1 MRGSSLTGKIYRIK
15 YVLMRKLL
23 ILAIFGLQINSIQA
37 EDSSG
42 IPDFRP
48 AKVEPT
54 TVGAEAPAANVV
66 QAPDGMKVDLP
77 VEQDE
82 SVSLNKIYTYLND
95 SDPRRKAP
103 PPPDNQ
109 MMLYEPKYWD
119 HGAILSKDR
128 LDRQGNIFVIN
139 WQNDGEPSDF
149 TVRLDYRQAMTRER
163 VMTKTQE
170 YKNFDGYE
178 KTVLKVT
185 GDEYLRGG
193 VVHSWRI
200 SIVRDGKIVAQK
212 KSFIW

>member
-1 MRGSSLTGKIYRIK
+1 MVGIK

-23 ILAIFGLQINSIQA
+23 ILAIFGLLSDSIQA

-42 IPDFRP
+42 VPDFRP

-66 QAPDGMKVDLP
+66 RVPDGMKVDLP

-95 SDPRRKAP
+95 SNPRRKAP
-103 PPPDNQ
+103 PPPDNE

-119 HGAILSKDR
+119 HGAVLAKDR

>member
-1 MRGSSLTGKIYRIK
+1 MVGIK
-15 YVLMRKLL
+15 YVLMRKVL
-23 ILAIFGLQINSIQA
+23 ILAIFGLMSDLLPA

-42 IPDFRP
+42 VPDFRP

-66 QAPDGMKVDLP
+66 QVPDGMKVDLP

-109 MMLYEPKYWD
+109 MMLYEPKYWN
-119 HGAILSKDR
+119 HGAILAKDR

-193 VVHSWRI
+193 VVNSWRI
-200 SIVRDGKIVAQK
+200 SIVRDGKIVAQE

>member
-1 MRGSSLTGKIYRIK
+1 MVGIK

-23 ILAIFGLQINSIQA
+23 ILAIFGLLSDSLQA

-42 IPDFRP
+42 VPDFRP

-66 QAPDGMKVDLP
+66 QVPDGMKVDLP

-119 HGAILSKDR
+119 HGAILAKDR

-163 VMTKTQE
+163 VMTKTQA

-200 SIVRDGKIVAQK
+200 SIVRNGKIVAQK

>member
-1 MRGSSLTGKIYRIK
+1 MVGIK

-23 ILAIFGLQINSIQA
+23 ILAIFGLLSDSLRA

-42 IPDFRP
+42 VPDFRP

-66 QAPDGMKVDLP
+66 QVPDGMKVDLP

-119 HGAILSKDR
+119 HGAILAKDR

-178 KTVLKVT
+178 KTVIKVT

>member
-1 MRGSSLTGKIYRIK
+1 MVGIK

-23 ILAIFGLQINSIQA
+23 ILAIFGLLSDSIQA

-42 IPDFRP
+42 VPDFRP

-54 TVGAEAPAANVV
+54 TVGAEAPAADVV
-66 QAPDGMKVDLP
+66 RVPDGMKVDLP

-103 PPPDNQ
+103 PPPDNE
-109 MMLYEPKYWD
+109 MMLYEPQYWN
-119 HGAILSKDR
+119 HGAILAKDR

>member
-1 MRGSSLTGKIYRIK
+1 
-15 YVLMRKLL
+15 MRKLL
-23 ILAIFGLQINSIQA
+23 ILAIFGLLSDPTQA

-42 IPDFRP
+42 VPDFRP

-66 QAPDGMKVDLP
+66 RVPDGMKVDLP

-95 SDPRRKAP
+95 SNPRRKAP

-119 HGAILSKDR
+119 HGAVLAKDR

-178 KTVLKVT
+178 KTVLQVT

>member
-1 MRGSSLTGKIYRIK
+1 MTRRMVGIK

-23 ILAIFGLQINSIQA
+23 ILAIFGLLSDSLQA
-37 EDSSG
+37 EDGSG
-42 IPDFRP
+42 VPDFRP

-54 TVGAEAPAANVV
+54 TVGADAPATDVV
-66 QAPDGMKVDLP
+66 QVPDGMKVDLP

-119 HGAILSKDR
+119 HGAILAKDR

-163 VMTKTQE
+163 VMTKTQA

-200 SIVRDGKIVAQK
+200 SIVRNGKIVAQK

>member
-1 MRGSSLTGKIYRIK
+1 MVGIK

-23 ILAIFGLQINSIQA
+23 ILAIFGLQIDSIQA

>member
-1 MRGSSLTGKIYRIK
+1 MVGIK

-23 ILAIFGLQINSIQA
+23 ILAIFGLLSDSLQA

-42 IPDFRP
+42 VPDFRP

-119 HGAILSKDR
+119 HGAILAKDR

-163 VMTKTQE
+163 VMTKTQA

-200 SIVRDGKIVAQK
+200 SIVRNGKIVAQK

>member
-1 MRGSSLTGKIYRIK
+1 MVGIK

-23 ILAIFGLQINSIQA
+23 ILAIFGLLSDSLQA

-42 IPDFRP
+42 VPDFRP

-66 QAPDGMKVDLP
+66 QVPDGMKVDLP

-119 HGAILSKDR
+119 HGAILAKDR

-178 KTVLKVT
+178 KTVIKVT

-200 SIVRDGKIVAQK
+200 SIVRNGKIVAQK

>member
-1 MRGSSLTGKIYRIK
+1 MVGIK

-23 ILAIFGLQINSIQA
+23 ILAIFGLLSDSLRA

-42 IPDFRP
+42 VPDFRP

-119 HGAILSKDR
+119 HGAILAKDR

-200 SIVRDGKIVAQK
+200 SIVRNGKIVAQK

>member
-1 MRGSSLTGKIYRIK
+1 MVGIK

-23 ILAIFGLQINSIQA
+23 ILAIFGLLSDSIQA

-42 IPDFRP
+42 VPDFRP

-66 QAPDGMKVDLP
+66 QVPDGMKVDLP

-109 MMLYEPKYWD
+109 MMVYEPKYWD
-119 HGAILSKDR
+119 HGAILAKDR

>member
-1 MRGSSLTGKIYRIK
+1 MVGIK

-23 ILAIFGLQINSIQA
+23 ILAIFGLLSDSIQA

-42 IPDFRP
+42 VPDFRP

-66 QAPDGMKVDLP
+66 QVPDGMKVDLP

-119 HGAILSKDR
+119 HGAILAKDR

-200 SIVRDGKIVAQK
+200 SIVRNGKIVAQK

>member
-1 MRGSSLTGKIYRIK
+1 
-15 YVLMRKLL
+15 MRKLL
-23 ILAIFGLQINSIQA
+23 ILAIFGLVSGSIQA

-42 IPDFRP
+42 VPDFRP

-54 TVGAEAPAANVV
+54 TVGAEAPAADVARV
-66 QAPDGMKVDLP
+66 PDGMKVDLP

-119 HGAILSKDR
+119 HGAILAKDR

>member
-1 MRGSSLTGKIYRIK
+1 
-15 YVLMRKLL
+15 MRKLL
-23 ILAIFGLQINSIQA
+23 ILAIFGLLSDSLQA

-42 IPDFRP
+42 VPDFRP

-54 TVGAEAPAANVV
+54 TVGAEAPAPDVV
-66 QAPDGMKVDLP
+66 QVPDGMKVDLP

-119 HGAILSKDR
+119 HGAILAKDR

-193 VVHSWRI
+193 VVNSWRI
-200 SIVRDGKIVAQK
+200 SIVRDGKIVAQE

>member
-1 MRGSSLTGKIYRIK
+1 MVGIK

-23 ILAIFGLQINSIQA
+23 ILAIFGLLSDSLQA

-42 IPDFRP
+42 VPDFRP

-54 TVGAEAPAANVV
+54 TVGAEAPAPDVV
-66 QAPDGMKVDLP
+66 QVPDGMKVDLP

-119 HGAILSKDR
+119 HGAILAKDR

-178 KTVLKVT
+178 KTVIKVT

>member
-1 MRGSSLTGKIYRIK
+1 MVGIK

-23 ILAIFGLQINSIQA
+23 ILAIFGLLSDSLRA

-42 IPDFRP
+42 VPDFRP

-54 TVGAEAPAANVV
+54 TVGADAPAANVV
-66 QAPDGMKVDLP
+66 QVPDGMKVDLP

-119 HGAILSKDR
+119 HGAILSKDM

>member
-1 MRGSSLTGKIYRIK
+1 MVGIK

-23 ILAIFGLQINSIQA
+23 ILAIFGLLSDSIQA

-42 IPDFRP
+42 VPDFRP
-48 AKVEPT
+48 AKMEPT
-54 TVGAEAPAANVV
+54 TVGAEATAADVV
-66 QAPDGMKVDLP
+66 RVPDGMKVDLP

-119 HGAILSKDR
+119 HGAILAKDR

>member
-1 MRGSSLTGKIYRIK
+1 MVGIK

-23 ILAIFGLQINSIQA
+23 ILAIFGLLSDSLRA

-42 IPDFRP
+42 VPDFRP

-66 QAPDGMKVDLP
+66 QVPDGMKVDLP
-77 VEQDE
+77 VELDE

-95 SDPRRKAP
+95 SDPLRKAP

-109 MMLYEPKYWD
+109 MMVYEPKYWD
-119 HGAILSKDR
+119 HGAILAQDR

-163 VMTKTQE
+163 VMTQTQE
-170 YKNFDGYE
+170 YKNFDGY
-178 KTVLKVT
+178 
-185 GDEYLRGG
+185 
-193 VVHSWRI
+193 
-200 SIVRDGKIVAQK
+200 
-212 KSFIW
+212 

>member
-1 MRGSSLTGKIYRIK
+1 MVGIK

-23 ILAIFGLQINSIQA
+23 ILAIFGLLSDSLQA

-42 IPDFRP
+42 VPDFRP

-66 QAPDGMKVDLP
+66 QVPDGMKVDLP

-109 MMLYEPKYWD
+109 MMLYEPKYWN
-119 HGAILSKDR
+119 HGAILAKDR

-170 YKNFDGYE
+170 YKNLDGYE

-200 SIVRDGKIVAQK
+200 SIVRNGKIVAQK